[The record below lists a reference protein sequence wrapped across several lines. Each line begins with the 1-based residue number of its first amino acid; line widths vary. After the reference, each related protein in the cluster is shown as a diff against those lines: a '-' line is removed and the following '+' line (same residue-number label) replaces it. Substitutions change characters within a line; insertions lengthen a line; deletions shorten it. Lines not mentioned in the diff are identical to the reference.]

1 MPKPIAKNQKTT
13 VNRRRTRVRN
23 ESKEYP
29 EFYDLFVGEPLGRSA
44 DFWTPRSTLRGMK
57 RILYLVATL
66 VLAGIVAAYASASSH
81 SSGTYIAK
89 SVHLPPHST
98 ASFNAQIPHPKQI
111 ILYGTDTNLHTSTVT
126 MCLKGTTVSTKSRS
140 FDVGTTRNMLYQIP
154 PRQDMCYLS
163 VAGVTGRFNGRLS
176 VQVTPR

>member
-1 MPKPIAKNQKTT
+1 
-13 VNRRRTRVRN
+13 
-23 ESKEYP
+23 
-29 EFYDLFVGEPLGRSA
+29 
-44 DFWTPRSTLRGMK
+44 MK

-66 VLAGIVAAYASASSH
+66 VLVATLILAGTVAAYASASSH
-81 SSGTYIAK
+81 SSSGTYIAK
-89 SVHLPPHST
+89 SVHLRPHST
-98 ASFNAQIPHPKQI
+98 ASFNVRIPHPKQI

-140 FDVGTTRNMLYQIP
+140 FDVGTTRDMLYRIP
-154 PRQDMCYLS
+154 PRQDVCYLS